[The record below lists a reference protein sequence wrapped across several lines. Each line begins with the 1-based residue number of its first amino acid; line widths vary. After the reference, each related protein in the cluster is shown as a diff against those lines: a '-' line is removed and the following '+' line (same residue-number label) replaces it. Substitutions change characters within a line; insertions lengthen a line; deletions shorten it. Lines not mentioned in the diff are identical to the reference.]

1 MGKGSQPVSWDEA
14 VDRFLAFLATER
26 GCSPH
31 TWNAYARDLQRLA
44 AHAKRR
50 GVSSPCHLSP
60 ADLESFVDLLYRER
74 LAPRSRARMLS
85 AARSFCRF
93 GEREGWFASSP
104 ARDLRPPKL
113 PRLLPKAVSVET
125 VTQLLADRTDDDL
138 LVQRDRALL
147 ELMYASGLR
156 VSEAISLQ
164 LNQVNLEAG
173 FVRVAGKG
181 GKERVVPIGRW
192 ARERLTR
199 YLQTVRPKLVGARPT
214 SALFLSRRGRPLRR
228 THVARRLLQLA
239 QRAGLGEHLS
249 PHTLRHSFA
258 THLVQAGADLRA
270 VQLMLGHA
278 DIGTTQIYTHVGSE
292 HLRQVHRK
300 FHPRA

>member
-1 MGKGSQPVSWDEA
+1 MTRAARRLSWDEA
-14 VDRFLAFLATER
+14 VDRFLAFLTTER

-31 TWNAYARDLQRLA
+31 TWDAYARDLLRLSS
-44 AHAKRR
+44 HARYR
-50 GVSSPCHLSP
+50 GVHSPCDLTP
-60 ADLESFVDLLYRER
+60 ADLESFADLLFRQH
-74 LAPRSRARMLS
+74 LAPRSRARILS

-93 GEREGWFASSP
+93 GERERWFARSP
-104 ARDLRPPKL
+104 ASDLRPPKL
-113 PRLLPKAVSVET
+113 PRLLPKAVSVAT
-125 VTQLLADRTDDDL
+125 MSQLLADRADDDL

-156 VSEAISLQ
+156 VSEAIALR

-173 FVRVAGKG
+173 FVRVVGKG

-192 ARERLTR
+192 ARTRLTD
-199 YLQTVRPKLVGARPT
+199 YLQRIRPRLVAGRAT
-214 SALFLSRRGRPLRR
+214 SVLFVSRRGRPLRR
-228 THVARRLLQLA
+228 NHVSRRLTQLA
-239 QRAGLGEHLS
+239 QRTGLSEHLS

-278 DIGTTQIYTHVGSE
+278 DIGTTQIYTQVGSE

-300 FHPRA
+300 FHPRG